1 MGGPT
6 VRTISYI
13 ALALVLI
20 LLISLLWSILIRGL
34 PLLDWEMLTKIP
46 SGGFYLGGEGG
57 IANAIIGSLYLA
69 GGATVLGFFLAFL
82 AVLWMHGGTNR
93 DSRARRSFR
102 LLATCMSGVPTVI
115 YGAFAFLVM
124 QAAGVRACLGAGI
137 LAVGFFVTPIIVRAL
152 DEAFLAVPNG
162 LMESVLG
169 LGSNKTRGL
178 LTVAARQSVGGIVTA
193 LILGFTRALGN
204 SATVLFAAGF
214 TDSIPDSLSRPA
226 ASLPLAVYFQLS
238 SPIEGVRERA
248 FAAAAVLTVLIL
260 ILSLTARFLE
270 RRLGRYMIR

>member
-1 MGGPT
+1 
-6 VRTISYI
+6 
-13 ALALVLI
+13 
-20 LLISLLWSILIRGL
+20 
-34 PLLDWEMLTKIP
+34 
-46 SGGFYLGGEGG
+46 
-57 IANAIIGSLYLA
+57 
-69 GGATVLGFFLAFL
+69 
-82 AVLWMHGGTNR
+82 MHGGTNR

-137 LAVGFFVTPIIVRAL
+137 LAVGFFVTPIILRAL

-169 LGSNKTRGL
+169 LGANKTRGL